1 MSSLKKWNDAES
13 IKYVVLE
20 QTYYLLYDLLIK
32 KKYFMF

>member
-1 MSSLKKWNDAES
+1 MSSLEKWNDTES

-32 KKYFMF
+32 NKYFMF